1 MPAYDVVVCGA
12 GVAGLTVARALGAQ
26 GRRVL
31 VVDKQRE
38 LAPVHKG
45 ELLQPRSLRI
55 FRALGVY
62 DDLVR
67 RGALRA
73 DRLACRTAEGAEIG
87 ALDYS
92 LLPAPDDHC
101 LVHYYA
107 QIRESLASGLPAGV
121 ETRYGVAVRD
131 LLRDGDGR
139 VRAVHLTDRE
149 QVDATLTVAA
159 DGSGSKLRALA
170 GIEVDRRRYDHDLLG
185 YDLADVPDLGT
196 DIAAHLT
203 RDGLRLLFPMPGGH
217 ARLYV
222 QLPVGA
228 LRTIGRA
235 NLAGWTDGLV
245 DAVPALRPVAGPL
258 ADSVAGAQ
266 VLPAWRFIAPTFT
279 RPGLALVG
287 DAAHCVHPMAGQG
300 MNAAI
305 ADGAALAHAL
315 DTSSTV
321 DAALHDY
328 DTTRRPQLAYV
339 SRISHSLAGL
349 FTDTTWR
356 GQVLGRHVLYRNRE
370 NRRLQFTIT
379 YNMSGLGVRRFTL
392 RDRLVQFGLLLDPR
406 GRRVPPVPPSPLPE
420 TARR

>member
-1 MPAYDVVVCGA
+1 MPAYDVIVCGA
-12 GVAGLTVARALGAQ
+12 GVAGLTTARALGAQ

-31 VVDKQRE
+31 VVDKQRVM
-38 LAPVHKG
+38 APVHKG
-45 ELLQPRSLRI
+45 ELLQPRSLQI
-55 FRALGVY
+55 LRAIGAH

-73 DRLACRTAEGAEIG
+73 DRLVCRTAAGADIG

-107 QIRESLASGLPAGV
+107 QIRESLAVGV
-121 ETRYGVAVRD
+121 DVRPGVSVSDLVRD
-131 LLRDGDGR
+131 SHDRVIGVTLADGE
-139 VRAVHLTDRE
+139 VVH
-149 QVDATLTVAA
+149 AGLTVAA
-159 DGSGSKLRALA
+159 DGSGSKLRTLA
-170 GIEVDRRRYDHDLLG
+170 GIEVRRHRYDHDLLG
-185 YDLADVPDLGT
+185 YDLDGVPDLGP

-203 RDGLRLLFPMPGGH
+203 RDGLRLLFPMPGGR

-228 LRTIGRA
+228 LRAIGRA
-235 NLAGWTDGLV
+235 GLGGYTDALV
-245 DAVPALRPVAGPL
+245 EATPALRPVAGPL

-266 VLPAWRFIAPTFT
+266 VLPAWRFVAPAFAV
-279 RPGLALVG
+279 PGLALVG

-305 ADGAALAHAL
+305 ADAWALSEAL
-315 DTSSTV
+315 KTGSQ
-321 DAALHDY
+321 DALRTY
-328 DTTRRPQLAYV
+328 DATRRPQLAYV

-356 GQVLGRHVLYRNRE
+356 GQVLGRHVLYRNR
-370 NRRLQFTIT
+370 NNHRLQFTIT

-392 RDRLVQFGLLLDPR
+392 RDRLVQFGLILDPR
-406 GRRVPPVPPSPLPE
+406 GRRIPPVPPSPRPE
-420 TARR
+420 KARR